1 MVLIVV
7 IVGRVASWWTEAR
20 RPPLKVLPGIVRWG
34 PFADVNTLALVGRSV
49 WAGGKDGIFVVDRD
63 SGQVSWPFG
72 SNGQVTFV
80 EAIVSDKSGCLW
92 IGHSRG
98 LSRYD
103 GTNLTT
109 WDSRDGLPDNRVFAV
124 MFDSSGR
131 LWVGTQKGAA
141 VREGASWRVVDHR
154 DGLSV
159 DMVRTMLQ
167 DSAGGY
173 WFGSSAAPKGG
184 LTLLEQETPIVF
196 NVANGLPHNSVVALS
211 EDREG
216 GIWVGTGF
224 VDRGGAA
231 HLARSSGAWR
241 IDRRVSKADGLAGE
255 KVRSVFEDRE
265 GILWFGSESDGLA
278 CYDKGRWRIVTTSE
292 GLPHNEIKCI
302 GEDEQGNIWIGTC
315 GGVVCLDDRLRTAL
329 SLSPHRA
336 RLAGGP

>member
-1 MVLIVV
+1 MSAHHRESSVGLARQWAWVV
-7 IVGRVASWWTEAR
+7 IMVVVVVIAGRVASWWTEAR

-34 PFADVNTLALVGRSV
+34 PFADVNTLALVGRLV
-49 WAGGKDGIFVVDRD
+49 WAGGKDGVFVVDRD

-72 SNGQVTFV
+72 SNGPLTFV
-80 EAIVSDKSGCLW
+80 EAIVPDKSGCLW

-141 VREGASWRVVDHR
+141 VREGTSWRVVDHR

-167 DSAGGY
+167 DSSGGY

-184 LTLLEQETPIVF
+184 LTLLKQETPVVF
-196 NVANGLPHNSVVALS
+196 NVANGLPPQQCRGIVRGPPGRYLGWHRIRGSRRRGTFGALF
-211 EDREG
+211 
-216 GIWVGTGF
+216 WCL
-224 VDRGGAA
+224 A
-231 HLARSSGAWR
+231 H
-241 IDRRVSKADGLAGE
+241 
-255 KVRSVFEDRE
+255 
-265 GILWFGSESDGLA
+265 
-278 CYDKGRWRIVTTSE
+278 
-292 GLPHNEIKCI
+292 
-302 GEDEQGNIWIGTC
+302 
-315 GGVVCLDDRLRTAL
+315 
-329 SLSPHRA
+329 
-336 RLAGGP
+336 